1 MFDEERIKKIK
12 MISKPEDQDFL
23 ALVIKELAGA
33 RAKFPNQDTLTT
45 LAALTEEVG
54 ELNQAVLQNKA
65 PHDIMMEAV
74 QVAAMAL
81 RVAND
86 CGLVWSEGIEADW
99 LLRSREPDQPT
110 SYDPEDCDDPRA
122 N

>member
-1 MFDEERIKKIK
+1 
-12 MISKPEDQDFL
+12 MISKP
-23 ALVIKELAGA
+23 
-33 RAKFPNQDTLTT
+33 
-45 LAALTEEVG
+45 EEVG

-86 CGLVWSEGIEADW
+86 CGLVWSEGIEAA
-99 LLRSREPDQPT
+99 E
-110 SYDPEDCDDPRA
+110 EK
-122 N
+122 